1 MLDSSELFLYFKL
14 IAIELY
20 KMGVTEFVLECT
32 YSYKY
37 GCFYYTI
44 RLLWWL
50 IGRKS
55 LTYMYREALK
65 IEA

>member
-1 MLDSSELFLYFKL
+1 
-14 IAIELY
+14 
-20 KMGVTEFVLECT
+20 MGVTEFVLECT

-44 RLLWWL
+44 QLLWWL
-50 IGRKS
+50 IGHKS

-65 IEA
+65 IEAQHNRRYSYSVTCK

>member
-1 MLDSSELFLYFKL
+1 
-14 IAIELY
+14 
-20 KMGVTEFVLECT
+20 MGVTEFVLECT
-32 YSYKY
+32 YSDKY

-50 IGRKS
+50 IGHKS